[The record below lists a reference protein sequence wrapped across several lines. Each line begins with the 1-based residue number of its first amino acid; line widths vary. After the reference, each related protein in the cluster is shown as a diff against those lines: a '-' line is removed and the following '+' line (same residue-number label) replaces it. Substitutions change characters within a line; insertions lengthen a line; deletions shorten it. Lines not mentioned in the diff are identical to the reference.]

1 MPAPGPLPTE
11 IKITTWPE
19 RSRLGLP
26 FAIGGT
32 VTTDSGAAVDGV
44 DVEVFVNK
52 EKENGGILVG
62 SGVAR
67 QGLFALS
74 LDLPARFVNGS
85 YQLIAHAIA
94 NSQYVESWSD
104 PEISIFSGTEIV
116 FSGPTQL
123 SILETAKY
131 RGRLSRETGGIVA
144 DQEITVTV
152 DGDLQDPVTTDEQG
166 EFIIEMEFDTPG
178 THVVN
183 VELEEGNYLLGN
195 TVELDVSVT
204 MPSRLELN
212 NPPGVRAGDQVS
224 FTGRLRDYHGEPFQG
239 QTVTLTLDGQPP
251 RSAVTGPEGEFE
263 VEQVVDEPGV
273 HGFEASFAGEG
284 FIEPASRR
292 SSLQATEPVY
302 LDVNGER
309 VTQVGALYRLEGS
322 LTGADEAPLPS
333 MALTVAVAG
342 RPESQAVTDAEGRFA
357 WETVFDRP
365 EQPTLVVGFAGTDE
379 LEPSESRWPITVDV
393 PEIVVETTEPVA
405 RGETLTLRGVVVLA
419 DRFVPGVD
427 VTVNDEFTVLTNGAG
442 AFVLRYPVSP
452 DAALGV
458 MKLRLAAAELS
469 TDATLEATVMSN
481 SSIVAVPLEKVRPG
495 RELPMELR
503 LLNDRGEGIPGASVS
518 YSPGMSVTT
527 GADGVATWMITTPE
541 EEGISVI
548 PLTFRFEGDESNL
561 KATQSVALPVAPA
574 GYFWLLWI
582 AVPIAILLTGA
593 GAYAGGRHGLTFP
606 GGLAGRRSDR
616 PSAAPPAYD
625 CPGPP

>member
-1 MPAPGPLPTE
+1 MDGAGESDREEVGSTSDSGSGPSGSNPAPPPQDEAPTAPKPEPTSASTPEPEPAPGPLPTE
-11 IKITTWPE
+11 IEITTWPE

-302 LDVNGER
+302 LDVNGEG
-309 VTQVGALYRLEGS
+309 VTQVGALYRL
-322 LTGADEAPLPS
+322 
-333 MALTVAVAG
+333 
-342 RPESQAVTDAEGRFA
+342 
-357 WETVFDRP
+357 
-365 EQPTLVVGFAGTDE
+365 
-379 LEPSESRWPITVDV
+379 
-393 PEIVVETTEPVA
+393 
-405 RGETLTLRGVVVLA
+405 VLQLQ
-419 DRFVPGVD
+419 
-427 VTVNDEFTVLTNGAG
+427 N
-442 AFVLRYPVSP
+442 
-452 DAALGV
+452 
-458 MKLRLAAAELS
+458 K
-469 TDATLEATVMSN
+469 
-481 SSIVAVPLEKVRPG
+481 
-495 RELPMELR
+495 
-503 LLNDRGEGIPGASVS
+503 
-518 YSPGMSVTT
+518 
-527 GADGVATWMITTPE
+527 
-541 EEGISVI
+541 
-548 PLTFRFEGDESNL
+548 
-561 KATQSVALPVAPA
+561 
-574 GYFWLLWI
+574 
-582 AVPIAILLTGA
+582 
-593 GAYAGGRHGLTFP
+593 GG
-606 GGLAGRRSDR
+606 
-616 PSAAPPAYD
+616 
-625 CPGPP
+625 